1 MSGRLPQATKSEFP
15 GVGST
20 PPLMVIME
28 VTFVGHSLKP
38 GTLLRV
44 SDL

>member
-1 MSGRLPQATKSEFP
+1 MSGRLPQATKS
-15 GVGST
+15 GLSSS
-20 PPLMVIME
+20 PPLMIIME
-28 VTFVGHSLKP
+28 VTFVGHFLKP